1 MYKTQ
6 YTLKKQFT
14 KKKWQFSSPDFVAHN
29 TEEKRMKQT
38 TAIEITAKNH
48 LRLRTSDFSS
58 LFILLIFHLKGKCV
72 SGTKIKGK
80 KRKTWMN
87 LTIVHV
93 RVRFHPRIKMILHK
107 ENKNC
112 LVYAT
117 ELFRKEIRPG
127 PCAFLSDS
135 PIRNST
141 YRHGHQI
148 HTSFRSATQKVVIF
162 TRVNQQ
168 HRDFSYLHDS
178 FDPYQ

>member
-1 MYKTQ
+1 M
-6 YTLKKQFT
+6 T
-14 KKKWQFSSPDFVAHN
+14 KIFSSPDFVAHN
-29 TEEKRMKQT
+29 TDEKKKGWNKQQRLKLQQRINWGY
-38 TAIEITAKNH
+38 AH
-48 LRLRTSDFSS
+48 LTFHPYSS
-58 LFILLIFHLKGKCV
+58 FWFFHLKGKRV

-107 ENKNC
+107 ENKYC